1 MLKQE
6 NYSISQSKKIG
17 LDHIFPESAERK
29 KMTLVFACL
38 SCLICLMMIAVSA
51 GLRAGDHWGSAFE
64 RNYVLELRAIP
75 EVTAEEQIET
85 AETILRN
92 DNNIQSFRVV
102 EGQELQELMT
112 PWLGDGLA
120 LSDLPLSQLIE
131 VEMKDGDIKENLSSL
146 KAELIQ
152 IPGASIE
159 AYHEAKAEYKA
170 AGHAVRLIS
179 SMSAIILVIVA
190 AAVTAVSVESGVLDN
205 KKIVSI
211 MHLIGTENKMIS
223 QLFIKKILTHA
234 VKGALLGMVVALA
247 VVALISLVGAMDGL
261 ETTFIFS
268 QFVPGFEVVAFL
280 ICVPV
285 TILVVGYLSG
295 RKTMDTL
302 LTNVI

>member
-1 MLKQE
+1 MVKQE
-6 NYSISQSKKIG
+6 SYSVSQSKKIG
-17 LDHIFPESAERK
+17 LDHIFPESSERK

-51 GLRAGDHWGSAFE
+51 GLRAGDHWGSAFQ

-75 EVTAEEQIET
+75 EVTATEQIET
-85 AETILRN
+85 AQTILRN

-102 EGQELQELMT
+102 GDTELQELMA

-120 LSDLPLSQLIE
+120 ISDLPLSQLIE
-131 VEMKDGDIKENLSSL
+131 IEMKDGNIKENLASL

-152 IPGASIE
+152 IPGAAIE

-179 SMSAIILVIVA
+179 FMSAIILVVVA

-205 KKIVSI
+205 KKIVGI

-223 QLFIKKILTHA
+223 ELFIKKILTHA
-234 VKGALLGMVVALA
+234 IKGALLGMVIAMA
-247 VVALISLVGAMDGL
+247 IVALISLIGALDGL
-261 ETTFIFS
+261 GATFIFA
-268 QFVPGFEVVAFL
+268 QFIPGAEVLAFL
-280 ICVPV
+280 VCVPL
-285 TILVVGYLSG
+285 TILVVGYVAG
-295 RKTMDTL
+295 KKTMDNL
-302 LTNVI
+302 LTNFI